1 MYPNWGDRISA
12 CNGLLGGANFR
23 AEPSMQGQVL
33 RVLAIGSPVQ
43 RTGEVRAE
51 GKIQFQKVIVGNQ
64 VGWVAQCFLDEQ
76 F

>member
-33 RVLAIGSPVQ
+33 SVLAIGSVV
-43 RTGEVRAE
+43 RSTGEVRTD
-51 GKIQFQKVIVGNQ
+51 GKIQFQKVIVGTQ
-64 VGWVAQCFLDEQ
+64 AGWVAQCFLN
-76 F
+76 